1 MKTSIKNL
9 VILGA
14 LAGALGSCDMDV
26 VPPAEISAPSY
37 WKTDKD
43 AWYALNSCYEK
54 MRGLDIGDEMCTDNA
69 HSHKP
74 WEGNFELVQQNG
86 INTAAPYGDYDFE
99 AVRRANTFIDNVDKC
114 EMSDELKA
122 RMKAEARFFR
132 AFAYLE
138 LTRYFGKIA
147 LITEAIPYDA
157 PNMPRNSLD
166 EVHTFILNELAE
178 VATVLPESYSGGY
191 LNETG
196 RVTRYGALALRARAA
211 LYFGNYAEA
220 EKSARDVIG
229 SNRYELF
236 RIASLDAAQQQ
247 EADEMDLYV
256 DFAALGIDKD
266 AFVKGMFSYEALWH
280 GANASPANKEYVL
293 THEYMADANAND
305 EYRYTY
311 FIPLDM
317 SIKDG
322 YSSYEPMQDLIDA
335 YWAIDGKTIPTPPT
349 VEARKAAYED
359 LWNKTKDLDKA
370 AYKQFATGAA
380 LKAHPYMQEF
390 RNRDSRLYTSF
401 MFPFKGWHGSPVGEH
416 YYRWDPSNINSLG
429 NFSWTGFSY
438 RKMVSVNPYNQNASP
453 DDYPTIRYAEVLLT
467 FAEAHLMNTG
477 YDQAVRDALNQIR
490 NRCGMPRVPAAL
502 SKEAAIELLRNERRI
517 ELAGEGHRFDDVRR
531 YGSAYCQQ
539 YLNGPSTAPNG
550 HTVINKVWND
560 RLLLMPIPTEA
571 IDTNPLLKDD
581 QNPGY

>member
-280 GANASPANKEYVL
+280 GAIRL
-293 THEYMADANAND
+293 
-305 EYRYTY
+305 
-311 FIPLDM
+311 
-317 SIKDG
+317 G
-322 YSSYEPMQDLIDA
+322 
-335 YWAIDGKTIPTPPT
+335 
-349 VEARKAAYED
+349 
-359 LWNKTKDLDKA
+359 
-370 AYKQFATGAA
+370 GAA
-380 LKAHPYMQEF
+380 VRTGRHRKKERVYGRAVSYNAVLFVHLPEAP
-390 RNRDSRLYTSF
+390 
-401 MFPFKGWHGSPVGEH
+401 GSPERIVNHSKH
-416 YYRWDPSNINSLG
+416 YYL
-429 NFSWTGFSY
+429 
-438 RKMVSVNPYNQNASP
+438 
-453 DDYPTIRYAEVLLT
+453 
-467 FAEAHLMNTG
+467 
-477 YDQAVRDALNQIR
+477 
-490 NRCGMPRVPAAL
+490 
-502 SKEAAIELLRNERRI
+502 
-517 ELAGEGHRFDDVRR
+517 
-531 YGSAYCQQ
+531 
-539 YLNGPSTAPNG
+539 
-550 HTVINKVWND
+550 
-560 RLLLMPIPTEA
+560 
-571 IDTNPLLKDD
+571 
-581 QNPGY
+581 